1 MTSRSRIWSVD
12 LERTIDV
19 PLADVR
25 NLLVREPT
33 VLIDPAATLPDRR
46 TGRVSTELRIPVGHN
61 TVTRLIAIDVSPAQI
76 GDDGVVITLRWEAAH
91 RRYWFPKMAAYL
103 AVADAGA
110 EKSSLRLTGNYT
122 VPLWW
127 LGRFVHRVAG
137 VQLAE
142 ASVAALFDQIVDR
155 VTRAT
160 HQARGSIRWHPAPAP
175 QPLAHHPDDWK
186 ALQ

>member
-61 TVTRLIAIDVSPAQI
+61 TVTSPITVAQQFYH
-76 GDDGVVITLRWEAAH
+76 L
-91 RRYWFPKMAAYL
+91 
-103 AVADAGA
+103 
-110 EKSSLRLTGNYT
+110 
-122 VPLWW
+122 
-127 LGRFVHRVAG
+127 VH
-137 VQLAE
+137 
-142 ASVAALFDQIVDR
+142 
-155 VTRAT
+155 
-160 HQARGSIRWHPAPAP
+160 
-175 QPLAHHPDDWK
+175 
-186 ALQ
+186 